1 MARRGAQQNR
11 EWDPRVVL
19 ALKAA
24 LAVLGALLLAF
35 TMFTVRRY
43 EQRVEARNRSA
54 HEGEIIKASP
64 DGPRILIQYGDGF
77 YERRTDVECSLII
90 GVDHFTDGRGQ
101 STSEQADF
109 LVLVVTD
116 KKNDR
121 VTAIEL
127 NRDTMTPVDILDD
140 DGTYITTLTQ
150 QLALAHTFG
159 GDPNRCCE
167 NTVKAVSTMMRGIDI
182 QHYAAVTMDAV
193 GILNDQVGGVTLTI
207 PEDMTM
213 VDEKFVEGETLTLHG
228 DEALEFI
235 RARQGVGS
243 GLNTGRMQ
251 RQKLYISEYQK
262 LFQRKAAS
270 DSEFS
275 LSAVKAINDHMVSDS
290 TAQELSR
297 MLDTISGYDL
307 GEMIIPPGEN
317 RTDGTFIQFYLDQA
331 AMQELAIDLF
341 YERVSDA

>member
-1 MARRGAQQNR
+1 MSQRNAQRNRGPAPRGRVALRVALGVAGVLLVAFIIGTIRR
-11 EWDPRVVL
+11 W
-19 ALKAA
+19 
-24 LAVLGALLLAF
+24 
-35 TMFTVRRY
+35 
-43 EQRVEARNRSA
+43 EQRIEYRDRPA

-64 DGPRILIQYGDGF
+64 DGPRILIQYGDGL
-77 YERRTDVECSLII
+77 YERRTDVESSLII

-101 STSEQADF
+101 STYEQADF

-140 DGTYITTLTQ
+140 DGTYIMTLTQ

-182 QHYAAVTMDAV
+182 QHYVAVTMDAV
-193 GILNDQVGGVTLTI
+193 GILNDQVGGVTLTV

-213 VDEKFVEGETLTLHG
+213 VNSRFVEGSTVTLHG

-262 LFQRKAAS
+262 LFLQKAAA